1 MSICEVCGIASS
13 FLNIGIFERQRV
25 QACKKCFLDNIIIP
39 VKSGYQPTRR
49 IQLREP
55 NHNLVSK
62 NKFQEQKKEKNKIQ
76 KDLEDED
83 LIENYHNVVRK
94 AREQRGLTQ
103 EKLANMIN
111 EKTSVISKIETGKW
125 VAPNNVIKKLEH
137 LLKIN
142 ITEG

>member
-1 MSICEVCGIASS
+1 MSICEVCGISSS

-49 IQLREP
+49 IQLRES
-55 NHNLVSK
+55 NYNLVSK
-62 NKFQEQKKEKNKIQ
+62 NKFQEKEKEKIKIQ
-76 KDLEDED
+76 KDLEDDD
-83 LIENYHNVVRK
+83 LIENYHTVVRK

>member
-1 MSICEVCGIASS
+1 
-13 FLNIGIFERQRV
+13 
-25 QACKKCFLDNIIIP
+25 ACKKCFLDNIIIP
-39 VKSGYQPTRR
+39 VKTGHQPTRR
-49 IQLREP
+49 IQLRET
-55 NHNLVSK
+55 NHNLMIR
-62 NKFQEQKKEKNKIQ
+62 NQFQKKEKKEIKIQ
-76 KDLEDED
+76 KDLEDDD

>member
-1 MSICEVCGIASS
+1 MSICEICGIASS

-49 IQLREP
+49 IQLRES

-62 NKFQEQKKEKNKIQ
+62 NKFQEKEKEKIKIQ
-76 KDLEDED
+76 KDLEDDD

-94 AREQRGLTQ
+94 TREQRGLTQ